1 MVDIRVFW
9 SPNVLRDNPMGEVDL
24 PTCKIKN
31 YIGTYYVHTYLKK
44 LPMFEDDPR

>member
-24 PTCKIKN
+24 PTCKIEN
-31 YIGTYYVHTYLKK
+31 YIHTTNVFEKITYV
-44 LPMFEDDPR
+44 